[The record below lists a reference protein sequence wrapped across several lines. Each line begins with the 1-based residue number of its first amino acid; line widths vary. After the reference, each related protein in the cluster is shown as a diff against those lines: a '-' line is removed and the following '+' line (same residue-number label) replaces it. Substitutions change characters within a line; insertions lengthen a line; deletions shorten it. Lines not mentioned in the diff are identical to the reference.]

1 MSSFHEEESLGK
13 IYDHRLARRL
23 LQYLRPYRWIVLL
36 SVILLT
42 IASSFRLIGPLL
54 TEIAIDDHIQKGN
67 TRGLADIALLYLGVL
82 VLQFV
87 ISFAQTYLTNWTGQ
101 KIMLDMRME
110 IFSHI
115 QRLDLSFF
123 DRTPAGR
130 IITRMTTDVDVLNE
144 LFTSGVVNIFGD
156 IVSLFGIVILMLWL
170 DWRLALVCL
179 AVIPLLFAATMV
191 FKRKVRGSYRRV
203 RTAIAKINAF
213 LQETISGMSV
223 IQIFVQ
229 EQRKAREFDQRNRD
243 HLEANLRSIFYYA
256 VYYPVVD
263 VLGAVSIALI
273 IWYGGLQSI
282 QGTLTLGVLVAFIQY
297 AQRFY
302 KPISDLSEK
311 FNILQSAMASSERIF
326 GLLATP
332 PRIRPPRS
340 PALIDTIGGA
350 IEFRHVHFS
359 YKPGIPVLRDIH
371 FQVRPGEK
379 VAIVGATG
387 SGKSTLINLLCRFY
401 DVDEGEILL
410 DGVNIRNLKLEQLR
424 RSVAVV
430 LQDVFLFSATIEEN
444 VGLWAQSIDRA
455 RIEEAARQVHADG
468 FVRRLPNGYATK
480 VSERGG
486 SLSVGQRQLLSFARA
501 LVHDPRILVLDE
513 ATSSVDTETELLIQ
527 DALNRL
533 MENHTSLIIAH
544 RLSTI
549 QRCDRIL
556 VLHKGE
562 LKEEG
567 THAELLRSRGIYHKL
582 YQLQYKEQL
591 HGHVGDGSS
600 ASEIRETVL
609 RDGTWSGEPD
619 RT

>member
-1 MSSFHEEESLGK
+1 MNAFHEEESLGK

-23 LQYLRPYRWIVLL
+23 LQYLRPYRWIVFL
-36 SVILLT
+36 SVVLLT

-54 TEIAIDDHIQKGN
+54 TEIAIDDHIQKGD
-67 TRGLADIALLYLGVL
+67 TAGLGRIALLYLGVL
-82 VLQFV
+82 LLQFV
-87 ISFAQTYLTNWTGQ
+87 ISFAQTYMTNWTGQ

-156 IVSLFGIVILMLWL
+156 LVSLFGIVILMLWL

-191 FKRKVRGSYRRV
+191 FKHKVRGSYRRV
-203 RTAIAKINAF
+203 RTAIARINAF
-213 LQETISGMSV
+213 LQETITGMSV
-223 IQIFVQ
+223 VQIFVQ
-229 EQRKAREFDQRNRD
+229 ERRKAREFDERNRE
-243 HLEANLRSIFYYA
+243 HLEANLASIFYYA
-256 VYYPVVD
+256 VYYPIVD
-263 VLGAVSIALI
+263 ILGAVSIALI

-282 QGTLTLGVLVAFIQY
+282 QGTLTLGILVAFIQY
-297 AQRFY
+297 AERFY

-332 PRIRPPRS
+332 PVIESPRNPARPGQ
-340 PALIDTIGGA
+340 IEGA
-350 IEFRHVHFS
+350 IEFRRVHFS
-359 YKPGIPVLRDIH
+359 YKPGVPVLRDIS
-371 FQVRPGEK
+371 FRVSPGEK
-379 VAIVGATG
+379 IAIVGATG

-401 DVDEGEILL
+401 DVDDGEILL
-410 DGVNIRNLKLEQLR
+410 DGVDVRKMKLDQLR

-430 LQDVFLFSATIEEN
+430 LQDVFLFSASIEEN
-444 VGLWAQSIDRA
+444 VGLWAQSIGRH
-455 RIEEAARQVHADG
+455 RIEEAARQVHADR
-468 FVRRLPNGYATK
+468 FVRRLPNQYATR
-480 VSERGG
+480 VSERGS

-501 LVHDPRILVLDE
+501 LAHQPRILILDE

-533 MENHTSLIIAH
+533 MEHHTSVIIAH

-549 QRCDRIL
+549 QKCDRII

-562 LKEEG
+562 IREEG
-567 THAELLRSRGIYHKL
+567 THSELLRKRGIYYKL
-582 YQLQYKEQL
+582 YQLQYKDQL
-591 HGHVGDGSS
+591 GIPLEMDEPTVSGARRSS
-600 ASEIRETVL
+600 VEL
-609 RDGTWSGEPD
+609 GE
-619 RT
+619 